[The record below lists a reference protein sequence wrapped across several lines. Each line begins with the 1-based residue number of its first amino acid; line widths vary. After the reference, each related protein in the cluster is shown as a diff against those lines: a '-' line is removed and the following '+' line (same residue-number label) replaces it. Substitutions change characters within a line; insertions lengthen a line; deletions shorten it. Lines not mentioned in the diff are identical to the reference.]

1 MQKNWYI
8 IYTKPRMEKKVAS
21 LLTKRKIQ
29 NFVPLNSK
37 RISSFKRIKNH
48 QEPLFESYVFVKLQD
63 TEMAK
68 VRTTEGIV
76 NFVYW
81 KGAPANIQE
90 DEIEL
95 IRDFAS
101 EHENIVIEKI
111 HVNELHYAE
120 VIDGSKYSLS
130 GNLLTVKNTVA
141 KVNLPSL
148 GYSLIA
154 HVNNVNHLEIEV
166 PFGEKGLLLQS

>member
-21 LLTKRKIQ
+21 QLKKRKIE
-29 NFVPLNSK
+29 NFIPLNSK
-37 RISSFKRIKNH
+37 RIASFKRIKIH
-48 QEPLFESYVFVKLQD
+48 EEPLFESYVFVKIH
-63 TEMAK
+63 ENEIAK
-68 VRTTEGIV
+68 VRASENIV

-81 KGAPANIQE
+81 KGNPANIQE

-95 IRDFAS
+95 IRDFTS
-101 EHENIVIEKI
+101 EHEEILIEKI
-111 HVNELHYAE
+111 LVNEMHYAK

-130 GNLLTVKNTVA
+130 GNLLSVKNTIA

-148 GYSLIA
+148 GYSLVA
-154 HVNNVNHLEIEV
+154 QVNNINHLEIEV